1 MKQATDD
8 YSETT
13 DDYPQTTNDYWAHY
27 LHVLNDST
35 TR

>member
-1 MKQATDD
+1 MKQ
-8 YSETT
+8 TT

-27 LHVLNDST
+27 LRVLNDSK

>member
-27 LHVLNDST
+27 LHVVNDSA

>member
-27 LHVLNDST
+27 LRVLNDSK

>member
-27 LHVLNDST
+27 LHVVNDWA